1 MLFMASL
8 SISYFAES
16 LNCQNGTQVEVFG
29 TLIDDEFELVTC
41 PTNVPQ
47 SCVRLELRLK
57 TQQIGLS
64 SKHFF
69 QKFG

>member
-16 LNCQNGTQVEVFG
+16 LKCQNGTQVEAYE
-29 TLIDDEFELVTC
+29 TLVENTFELVTC

-47 SCVRLELRLK
+47 SCARFEVEAL
-57 TQQIGLS
+57 QFSIS
-64 SKHFF
+64 SKHFL

>member
-16 LNCQNGTQVEVFG
+16 LKCQNGTQVEAFEI
-29 TLIDDEFELVTC
+29 LIDVAFELVTC

-47 SCVRLELRLK
+47 SCVRFEVE
-57 TQQIGLS
+57 GLQFGFS
-64 SKHFF
+64 SKHFL

>member
-16 LNCQNGTQVEVFG
+16 LNCQNGTQVEAFR
-29 TLIDDEFELVTC
+29 TSIDSTFELVTC

-47 SCVRLELRLK
+47 SCVRFEAK
-57 TQQIGLS
+57 AQQIGFS
-64 SKHFF
+64 SKHFL
-69 QKFG
+69 QKFS

>member
-16 LNCQNGTQVEVFG
+16 LKCQYGTQVEAFG
-29 TLIDDEFELVTC
+29 IFIDSTFELVTC

-47 SCVRLELRLK
+47 SCVRFEVEAEK
-57 TQQIGLS
+57 FGFS
-64 SKHFF
+64 SKHFL
-69 QKFG
+69 QKFS